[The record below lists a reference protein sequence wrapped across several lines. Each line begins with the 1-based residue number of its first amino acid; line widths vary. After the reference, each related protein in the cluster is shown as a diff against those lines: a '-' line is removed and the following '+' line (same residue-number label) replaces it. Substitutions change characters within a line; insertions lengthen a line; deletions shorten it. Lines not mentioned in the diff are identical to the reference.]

1 MPLCIRS
8 GRRFASALLAMPFVT
23 AITAGEP
30 KQKIEFATI
39 DGSLPGVK
47 VPKTIDQSRDND
59 QPQDGGDV
67 ISIRRKKYG
76 KGERS

>member
-8 GRRFASALLAMPFVT
+8 GRQLASALLAMPFV
-23 AITAGEP
+23 ITAAEP

-47 VPKTIDQSRDND
+47 VPKNIDQSQDDD
-59 QPQDGGDV
+59 QPQDGGE
-67 ISIRRKKYG
+67 RCHFNQAKKSMD